1 MKLFGKTKEV
11 VKYDKLA
18 TMGTIGAVIS
28 GIVAIGT
35 IIWANQKLDEK
46 LEQSEAKIKEL
57 NKECDELEKNNKL
70 IKEFIEKRK
79 EGVSTLNNSVSGK
92 FEEFQ
97 KVLNDASEVVDMVGE
112 HDYAELYSVFDSMTE
127 KISAFQEACEK
138 VEEALSDTSLTDKER
153 YKKALFILQDM
164 EMVDDVD
171 EEEEDE
177 NSSHIYD

>member
-18 TMGTIGAVIS
+18 TMGTTGAIIS

-46 LEQSEAKIKEL
+46 LDQSEAKINEL
-57 NKECDELEKNNKL
+57 NNECDELEKNNKL

-97 KVLNDASEVVDMVGE
+97 KVLNDASEVVDMISE
-112 HDYAELYSVFDSMTE
+112 HDYAELYDVFDSMTE
-127 KISAFQEACEK
+127 KISAFQKACEQ

-164 EMVDDVD
+164 EMVDDD
-171 EEEEDE
+171 IDEEEDE
-177 NSSHIYD
+177 DDDE

>member
-1 MKLFGKTKEV
+1 MIVFGKTKEV

-177 NSSHIYD
+177 DDDE

>member
-177 NSSHIYD
+177 DDDEY

>member
-1 MKLFGKTKEV
+1 MRLFGKAKEV

-46 LEQSEAKIKEL
+46 LEQSEAKINEL

-164 EMVDDVD
+164 EMIDDVD

-177 NSSHIYD
+177 DDDE

>member
-171 EEEEDE
+171 GEEEDE
-177 NSSHIYD
+177 DDDE

>member
-11 VKYDKLA
+11 VKYDKFD

-138 VEEALSDTSLTDKER
+138 VEETLSDTSLTDKER

-164 EMVDDVD
+164 EMVDDDVD

-177 NSSHIYD
+177 DDDE

>member
-1 MKLFGKTKEV
+1 MKIFGKTKEV

-177 NSSHIYD
+177 DDDEW

>member
-177 NSSHIYD
+177 DDDE

>member
-138 VEEALSDTSLTDKER
+138 VEEALSDTSITDKER

-164 EMVDDVD
+164 EMVDDDID
-171 EEEEDE
+171 EEEDSIDE
-177 NSSHIYD
+177 RISN

>member
-1 MKLFGKTKEV
+1 MKLFGKTKEA

-46 LEQSEAKIKEL
+46 LEQSEAKINEL

-97 KVLNDASEVVDMVGE
+97 KVLNDASEVVDMISE

-127 KISAFQEACEK
+127 KISMFQEVCEK
-138 VEEALSDTSLTDKER
+138 VEEVLSNTSLTDKER
-153 YKKALFILQDM
+153 YKNALFILQDM
-164 EMVDDVD
+164 DTADDEVDDD
-171 EEEEDE
+171 EEDE
-177 NSSHIYD
+177 DERASD